1 MEVEWAPAPSSPQP
15 ILPPTPLTTQEP
27 WSGGKAGFLLP
38 SPEPQLATK
47 VTARCSP
54 DSTPSLYIWVPGP
67 ACPAPAPTNLGCLAL
82 SLLPSLGEL
91 AGAQPS

>member
-1 MEVEWAPAPSSPQP
+1 MRTCPQLPAAYPAPT
-15 ILPPTPLTTQEP
+15 PTPLTTQEP

-38 SPEPQLATK
+38 SSEPQLATK
-47 VTARCSP
+47 VTAHCSV
-54 DSTPSLYIWVPGP
+54 DSTPSLYLWVRGP
-67 ACPAPAPTNLGCLAL
+67 ACPAPAPTNLGCLAP

>member
-1 MEVEWAPAPSSPQP
+1 MRTCPQLSAAYPAPLPHSPHH
-15 ILPPTPLTTQEP
+15 QEP

-38 SPEPQLATK
+38 SSEPQLATK
-47 VTARCSP
+47 VTARCSV
-54 DSTPSLYIWVPGP
+54 DSTPSPYLWVPGP
-67 ACPAPAPTNLGCLAL
+67 ACPAPAPTNLGCLAP